1 MRKNKKAI
9 LSFALAASL
18 FLSGATSHAAFSAG
32 QKITKFKY
40 NSKNGTVSVMA
51 DVDGSSAGTYYKYK
65 GEINY
70 ASAAKLNIYVE
81 GYYVSN
87 GTYRLVTN
95 EKTVASQKSA
105 TVYAYVPGG
114 KTGVSTKKH
123 PSSSTGYIKSSK
135 VASAKYPS

>member
-1 MRKNKKAI
+1 
-9 LSFALAASL
+9 
-18 FLSGATSHAAFSAG
+18 
-32 QKITKFKY
+32 
-40 NSKNGTVSVMA
+40 MA

-114 KTGVSTKKH
+114 KLAYPPKTSKFFNWIYKKF
-123 PSSSTGYIKSSK
+123 KSCICKISK
-135 VASAKYPS
+135 LIE

>member
-1 MRKNKKAI
+1 
-9 LSFALAASL
+9 
-18 FLSGATSHAAFSAG
+18 
-32 QKITKFKY
+32 
-40 NSKNGTVSVMA
+40 MA

>member
-9 LSFALAASL
+9 LSLALAASL

-81 GYYVSN
+81 DITCLTVLIVLLQMRKQLQVKSQQQYMHM
-87 GTYRLVTN
+87 YRE
-95 EKTVASQKSA
+95 EKL
-105 TVYAYVPGG
+105 AYPPKNIQVLQLD
-114 KTGVSTKKH
+114 
-123 PSSSTGYIKSSK
+123 I
-135 VASAKYPS
+135 

>member
-9 LSFALAASL
+9 LSLALAASL

-87 GTYRLVTN
+87 GTYRFVTN
-95 EKTVASQKSA
+95 ENTVEQQKSE
-105 TVYAYVPGG
+105 TVYAYEPG
-114 KTGVSTKKH
+114 KKSGVYTKKNQR
-123 PSSSTGYIKSSK
+123 STTGYIKSSK

>member
-9 LSFALAASL
+9 LSLALAASL

-32 QKITKFKY
+32 QKTTKFKY
-40 NSKNGTVSVMA
+40 NKKNGTVSVMA

-87 GTYRLVTN
+87 GIYRLVTN
-95 EKTVASQKSA
+95 EKTVMPVTSKQNSMYLVSFIILFGIG
-105 TVYAYVPGG
+105 VYNYV
-114 KTGVSTKKH
+114 KKD
-123 PSSSTGYIKSSK
+123 S
-135 VASAKYPS
+135 

>member
-9 LSFALAASL
+9 LSLALAASL

-70 ASAAKLNIYVE
+70 ASAAKLNIVLLQMRKQLQVKSQQQYMHM
-81 GYYVSN
+81 
-87 GTYRLVTN
+87 YRE
-95 EKTVASQKSA
+95 EKL
-105 TVYAYVPGG
+105 AYPPKNIQVLQLD
-114 KTGVSTKKH
+114 
-123 PSSSTGYIKSSK
+123 I
-135 VASAKYPS
+135 

>member
-9 LSFALAASL
+9 LSLALAASL

-70 ASAAKLNIYVE
+70 VCS
-81 GYYVSN
+81 
-87 GTYRLVTN
+87 
-95 EKTVASQKSA
+95 KTE
-105 TVYAYVPGG
+105 
-114 KTGVSTKKH
+114 
-123 PSSSTGYIKSSK
+123 YICWGILR
-135 VASAKYPS
+135 V

>member
-1 MRKNKKAI
+1 M
-9 LSFALAASL
+9 
-18 FLSGATSHAAFSAG
+18 
-32 QKITKFKY
+32 
-40 NSKNGTVSVMA
+40 
-51 DVDGSSAGTYYKYK
+51 
-65 GEINY
+65 
-70 ASAAKLNIYVE
+70 
-81 GYYVSN
+81 SN